1 MNDAKQNAF
10 LMQLW
15 NRSGL
20 YSSFG
25 GADRGGLAGVVATNG
40 IAAQLPSDGAG
51 RAPKGTS
58 NLSHGELLKMEAG
71 QGHALFGLDLFVV
84 FQWGDL
90 HLRTLQGL
98 QVLHFTFESAGFI
111 FVAPRT

>member
-1 MNDAKQNAF
+1 
-10 LMQLW
+10 
-15 NRSGL
+15 
-20 YSSFG
+20 
-25 GADRGGLAGVVATNG
+25 VATNG

-51 RAPKGTS
+51 RAPKGPS

-90 HLRTLQGL
+90 HLRTYQDL
-98 QVLHFTFESAGFI
+98 QVLHFTIESAY
-111 FVAPRT
+111 